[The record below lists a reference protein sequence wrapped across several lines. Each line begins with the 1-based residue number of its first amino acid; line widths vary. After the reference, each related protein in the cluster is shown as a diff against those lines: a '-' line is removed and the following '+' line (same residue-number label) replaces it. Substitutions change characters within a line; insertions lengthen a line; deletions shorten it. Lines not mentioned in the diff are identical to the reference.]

1 MNISELLARNARKF
15 PNKVGFISEPDR
27 LTYKEV
33 DEKVTRL
40 AHALKTYGIM
50 PGDKVILFSPN
61 TIEFVYSYFAV
72 QRLGAI
78 IVPIN
83 AKLSTGELK
92 YIIEHSEAKAF
103 IGHHLL
109 WTQVAPLTND
119 YLVTWISIADGVDG
133 AENIYDLIEN
143 GSTNSFDCQLK
154 EDDLSTIL
162 YTSGTTGQPKG
173 VLFPIATF

>member
-40 AHALKTYGIM
+40 AHALKTCGIM

-72 QRLGAI
+72 Q
-78 IVPIN
+78 
-83 AKLSTGELK
+83 
-92 YIIEHSEAKAF
+92 
-103 IGHHLL
+103 
-109 WTQVAPLTND
+109 
-119 YLVTWISIADGVDG
+119 
-133 AENIYDLIEN
+133 
-143 GSTNSFDCQLK
+143 
-154 EDDLSTIL
+154 
-162 YTSGTTGQPKG
+162 TTGGNHCTDQRKT
-173 VLFPIATF
+173 VYRRIEIYHRT